1 MNRLSDQTVEM
12 MGAYIEGELDAEAA
26 VAFEAQMEADPA
38 LFAEVEAMRETVR
51 QLSALERPQAP
62 ERFSS
67 DLAARLRARSVSER
81 RESTA
86 FEERW
91 MQLLLV
97 AGVAMLAWLLWP
109 HGPAP
114 HPDAVEG
121 SGSGSGAD
129 EIVVPALPAGE
140 VEVEPALP
148 SRVAGGA
155 VMPMKAIENRYEV
168 TTALSMADL
177 RKELGKVVAAR
188 QVREVEGGF
197 EVTLDPG
204 QSDAERPRLLNLGR
218 YRVERVTLPAG
229 ERPPVVLRAAPA
241 AKAPQ

>member
-26 VAFEAQMEADPA
+26 VAFEAQMAADPE

-51 QLSALERPQAP
+51 KLAALERPRAP

-67 DLAARLRARSVSER
+67 DLATRLRTRAVTER
-81 RESTA
+81 RGAAA

-91 MQLLLV
+91 MQLLLL

-109 HGPAP
+109 HSKSPVPSAS
-114 HPDAVEG
+114 EG
-121 SGSGSGAD
+121 SGSGSGAE

-140 VEVEPALP
+140 VEVEPPLP
-148 SRVAGGA
+148 SRVAGGP
-155 VMPMKAIENRYEV
+155 VMQMKAVENRYEV
-168 TTALSMADL
+168 STDLDTEAL
-177 RKELGKVVAAR
+177 RKALGKVVAAR
-188 QVREVEGGF
+188 QVREVAGGF

-204 QSDAERPRLLNLGR
+204 QSDAERVRLLNLGR
-218 YRVERVTLPAG
+218 YRVERVTLPTG
-229 ERPPVVLRAAPA
+229 ERPPVLLRTAVTAP
-241 AKAPQ
+241 K